1 MFFINIS
8 NILTLILILLLTG
21 LVIYLGKETKKSW
34 IPALL
39 MGLYIVLLLV
49 YLVQL
54 VYLPEGFADV
64 GKSIGICMAIDFA
77 LIMVTY
83 LSYLWIDDIEA
94 KQNNQ
99 KSISNELD
107 WLWKKV

>member
-1 MFFINIS
+1 MFFINS
-8 NILTLILILLLTG
+8 NIFTLILILMLTG

-54 VYLPEGFADV
+54 IYLPLGFEDV
-64 GKSIGICMAIDFA
+64 GKSIAICMAIDFA
-77 LIMVTY
+77 LIMATY

-94 KQNNQ
+94 KANNQ
-99 KSISNELD
+99 KSVSNELD